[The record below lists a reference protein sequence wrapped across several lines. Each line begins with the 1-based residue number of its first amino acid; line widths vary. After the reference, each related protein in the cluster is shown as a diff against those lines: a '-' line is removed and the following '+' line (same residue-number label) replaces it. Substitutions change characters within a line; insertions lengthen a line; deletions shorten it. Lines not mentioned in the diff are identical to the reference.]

1 MKKLLCTCALYFLLA
16 LPAANRLTQ
25 AQGEDVIEDVVIE
38 DYDEPAA
45 KISYVTLAW
54 SPNPEQNIGGYIVY
68 YGRASNNYS
77 RLVTVAET
85 TARIGVRGSKTY
97 YFAVTAFDT
106 NGLES
111 DLSEEVHW
119 P

>member
-1 MKKLLCTCALYFLLA
+1 MKKFLCTLYLLPALLIA
-16 LPAANRLTQ
+16 LPLTL
-25 AQGEDVIEDVVIE
+25 AQTEDVVVE
-38 DYDEPAA
+38 DLDAPDAQ
-45 KISYVTLAW
+45 ITYVTLAW
-54 SPNPEQNIGGYIVY
+54 SPNPEQNIGGYILY
-68 YGRASNNYS
+68 YGLASGNYS

-85 TARIGVRGSKTY
+85 TARIGLRGSKTY